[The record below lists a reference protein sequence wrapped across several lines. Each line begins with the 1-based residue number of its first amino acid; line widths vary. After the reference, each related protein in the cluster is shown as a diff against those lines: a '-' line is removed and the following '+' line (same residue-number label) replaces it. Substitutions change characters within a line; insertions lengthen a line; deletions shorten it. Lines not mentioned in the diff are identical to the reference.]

1 MHNVNKVF
9 LIGNVTRDPEVK
21 KMTNGETICT
31 FGLATNREWVTTD
44 GRQDRSTEFHEIV
57 CFGGLA
63 HISELRVRR
72 GELLNIEG
80 YVKTRSWDDNE
91 GLKRFRTEVVAEEL
105 IVLSRRPKSEQAHE
119 MNPMNVESAN
129 AESTDMF

>member
-1 MHNVNKVF
+1 
-9 LIGNVTRDPEVK
+9 
-21 KMTNGETICT
+21 MTNGETIAT

-63 HISELRVRR
+63 HVAELRVRK

-105 IVLSRRPKSEQAHE
+105 IILSRRPKEESTTSHE
-119 MNPMNVESAN
+119 MNPMNVETAN
-129 AESTDMF
+129 AIASDVF